1 MTHCCQLLLGLI
13 AQANGLLTVDAFP
26 GEIQGHLSQTL
37 LDLVIALVAGAI
49 ATYAKVNPG
58 GVSAMAG
65 TAVAVALIPPVCE
78 IGLMLA
84 AGDFADAR
92 GVGLL
97 YAVNLLGILI
107 GGISVL
113 AILEPYLR
121 DKLRRQR
128 RSRV

>member
-1 MTHCCQLLLGLI
+1 M
-13 AQANGLLTVDAFP
+13 
-26 GEIQGHLSQTL
+26 
-37 LDLVIALVAGAI
+37 IALVAGAI

-58 GVSAMAG
+58 RVSAMAG
-65 TAVAVALIPPVCE
+65 TAVAVALIPPVC
-78 IGLMLA
+78 LMELILA

-92 GVGLL
+92 GAGLL
-97 YAVNLLGILI
+97 YAVNLLGIFI